1 MNRIFDICYE
11 SFIYFLFIDCLLMYV
26 FFFFILVLVD
36 KNEYDFVWNY
46 GFDISMLEVNFVV
59 VFVV

>member
-1 MNRIFDICYE
+1 M
-11 SFIYFLFIDCLLMYV
+11 V